1 MTPTDAELDQLVAEA
16 RSWLD
21 FVEELPLTG
30 EKLADRLLDALAAV
44 RAERDRYCVT
54 LNQIGDFHCMTDKQT
69 LAHDMAH
76 AARQALGDTHD

>member
-1 MTPTDAELDQLVAEA
+1 MTDIDALMAET
-16 RSWLD
+16 RDWLD
-21 FVEELPLTG
+21 FVEGSPLTG
-30 EKLADRLLDALAAV
+30 EKLAERLLDALAAV